1 MIARLDVSHCMRN
14 LIPKTCYANFKKA
27 KAQAKAP
34 AQAAAKSKAQAKN
47 ILHHK
52 AAIQQQGTTMAIARL
67 SVKTGGVGKASAHA
81 EYIERDG
88 KYEKRKND
96 DLEYSASG
104 NMPPWAAENPNL
116 FWQSADLYERKN
128 GSTYREFEIALPR
141 ELNPEQRLELIQD
154 FIDQEIGT
162 KYPYQVAI
170 HNPKAMDG
178 LEQPHAHLMF
188 NERLQDGIERD
199 PQQYFKRYNGKAP
212 EKGGAKKDNTGKD
225 HKTRKDEIKDLRQR
239 WEEMSNRHLERAG
252 LDTRIDMRSYKD
264 QGIDKAPEKKLLPSQ
279 AKDPVIREALS
290 QSRQADQALKQHDL
304 GDVSQDLQQ
313 LQQSKRLAQDIEQG
327 KAEFKADFE
336 QFKAEALQQFKQQQ
350 KLEQQQTLEQQ
361 QANTLKPSRG
371 MER

>member
-1 MIARLDVSHCMRN
+1 
-14 LIPKTCYANFKKA
+14 
-27 KAQAKAP
+27 
-34 AQAAAKSKAQAKN
+34 
-47 ILHHK
+47 
-52 AAIQQQGTTMAIARL
+52 MAIARL

-81 EYIERDG
+81 EYIDRDG
-88 KYEKRKND
+88 KYEKQKND
-96 DLEYSASG
+96 DLEYAAYG
-104 NMPPWAAENPNL
+104 NMPKWAEENSNL

-128 GSTYREFEIALPR
+128 GSTYREYEIALPR

-154 FIDQEIGT
+154 FIQQEIGT
-162 KYPYQVAI
+162 KYPYQLAI

-199 PQQYFKRYNGKAP
+199 PEQYFKRYNGKAP

-225 HKTRKDEIKDLRQR
+225 YKTRKNEIKDLRQR
-239 WEEMSNRHLERAG
+239 WEDMSNLHLERAG

-279 AKDPVIREALS
+279 AKDPTIREVLM
-290 QSRQADQALKQHDL
+290 QSRQADRLVQDYDL
-304 GDVSQDLQQ
+304 GDLSKDLEQIQQ
-313 LQQSKRLAQDIEQG
+313 RKSLDQDIEQG

-336 QFKAEALQQFKQQQ
+336 QFKAQALQEFREQQ
-350 KLEQQQTLEQQ
+350 KLEQEQ
-361 QANTLKPSRG
+361 AKLKPSRG